1 MYLLNSSISFLVF
14 LTLIFHQPNTNRIVQ
29 KSQSEYK
36 YSSDTLFDFENY
48 KLNKIPTD
56 WKLFV
61 TGKGELCNWKIKN
74 DGEGNKVLAQLSKD
88 KTDYH
93 FNLIINES
101 LNYKDVQLQINVKGV
116 SGKGDQGGG
125 PVWRFQNENNYYV
138 ARINPLENNFR
149 VYKVVNGNRKEL
161 KSANIKIN
169 TAQWY
174 KLKISMLGNEIKCYL
189 NGELALETTDN
200 TFTDSGK
207 IGLWTKSDAVSYFD
221 DFSITEA
228 Y

>member
-1 MYLLNSSISFLVF
+1 MYIFNNSISLFILLSLV
-14 LTLIFHQPNTNRIVQ
+14 IHQTNTNKTVR
-29 KSQSEYK
+29 KSQSKYE
-36 YSSDTLFDFENY
+36 YSSDTLFDFENC
-48 KLNKIPTD
+48 KLNESPGD
-56 WKLFV
+56 WKVFI

-74 DGEGNKVLAQLSKD
+74 DGDNKVLAQLSMD

-93 FNLIINES
+93 FNLIVNKA
-101 LNYKDVQLQINVKGV
+101 LNYKDIQLQIKVKGV
-116 SGKGDQGGG
+116 SGEGDQGGG
-125 PVWRFQNENNYYV
+125 PVWRFQDENNYYV

-169 TAQWY
+169 SAQWY
-174 KLKISMLGNEIKCYL
+174 KLKIIMHGDEIKCYL
-189 NGELALETTDN
+189 NGDLALETTDN
-200 TFTDSGK
+200 TFTNAGK

-221 DFSITEA
+221 NFSITKA